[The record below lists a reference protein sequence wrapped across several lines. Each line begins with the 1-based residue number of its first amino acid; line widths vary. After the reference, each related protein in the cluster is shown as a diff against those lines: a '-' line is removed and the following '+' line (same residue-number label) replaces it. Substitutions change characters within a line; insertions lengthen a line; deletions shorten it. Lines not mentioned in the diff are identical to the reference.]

1 METKD
6 KKYTL
11 IEKESKAP
19 EYEYKEEFDTLSEA
33 QDKMD
38 ELYMAIVINNRDAID
53 NSSRFDRYAFIETND
68 GNEIT
73 WEIQ

>member
-1 METKD
+1 MKD
-6 KKYTL
+6 KFIL
-11 IEKESKAP
+11 IEKEAAIPK
-19 EYEYKEEFDTLSEA
+19 YECKEEFLTLQEA

-38 ELYMAIVINNRDAID
+38 ELYMNIVINNREAIE
-53 NSSRFDRYAFIETND
+53 NSSRFDRYAYIELND

>member
-1 METKD
+1 MKD
-6 KKYTL
+6 KFIL
-11 IEKESKAP
+11 IEKEANIP
-19 EYEYKEEFDTLSEA
+19 EYECKEEFPTLKEA

-38 ELYMAIVINNRDAID
+38 ELYMNIVINHRDAIE
-53 NSSRFDRYAFIETND
+53 NSSRFDRYAFIELND